1 MFKPVPKPVAESH
14 TVTLSAA
21 VPLETA
27 AVPRVVL
34 PTANVTVPLTVPA
47 VVEFTDAIR
56 LATPPTITELGV
68 ADTVTE
74 VVGVCAAVTASG
86 VVLVEDASLASPL

>member
-1 MFKPVPKPVAESH
+1 
-14 TVTLSAA
+14 
-21 VPLETA
+21 
-27 AVPRVVL
+27 
-34 PTANVTVPLTVPA
+34 
-47 VVEFTDAIR
+47 VELTDAIR